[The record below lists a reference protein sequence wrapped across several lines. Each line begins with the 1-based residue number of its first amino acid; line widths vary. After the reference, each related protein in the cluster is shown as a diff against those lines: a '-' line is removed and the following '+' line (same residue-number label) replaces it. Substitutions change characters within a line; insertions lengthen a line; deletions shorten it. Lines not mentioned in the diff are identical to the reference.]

1 MSYPLCHYIIKNVA
15 VKVKM
20 NVEDN
25 LDSENFYDF
34 WQLSGCAVVL
44 CHNVGHISKITT
56 DFRRATALAH
66 GLWKRQVKFP

>member
-1 MSYPLCHYIIKNVA
+1 MPNNPFNTNEIKNVA

-25 LDSENFYDF
+25 LDNDIFYDF

-44 CHNVGHISKITT
+44 CHIVRHI
-56 DFRRATALAH
+56 
-66 GLWKRQVKFP
+66 